1 MVVAAAVAIIFV
13 DLETMVAAMG
23 FDTSNMENIVAF
35 LPFISFF
42 MLGITNTTTASI
54 SIEGKQNWIMCTIP
68 VKAMTIYLSKMA
80 VAFTLLVPAAV
91 IFGLCIVISQR
102 ITGMSAVFTIIM
114 PAVYVVFLS
123 YLGIL
128 LNRRW
133 PRYDWAHETD
143 IIKNGAPVMILL
155 LVGLLSGFISLGLG
169 ALFIEHM
176 VALKAIITLVLSVGT
191 GLLHLKLSKSR
202 IYI

>member
-1 MVVAAAVAIIFV
+1 MIVAAAIVIIFI
-13 DLETMVAAMG
+13 DLETIVVAMG
-23 FDTSNMENIVAF
+23 FDASNLETIAAF

-54 SIEGKQNWIMCTIP
+54 SVEGNQNWIMCTIP

-91 IFGLCIVISQR
+91 IFGLCIVISQQV
-102 ITGMSAVFTIIM
+102 TGMSAVFTIIM

-133 PRYDWAHETD
+133 PRYNWAHETD
-143 IIKNGAPVMILL
+143 VIKNGAPVLILL
-155 LVGLLSGFISLGLG
+155 LVGFISGLASLRLG
-169 ALFIEHM
+169 ALFMEHI
-176 VALKAIITLVLSVGT
+176 VVLKAIITLVLAVGT
-191 GLLHLKLSKSR
+191 GLLHLRLSKLR